1 MELPPEEPVVA
12 NIKVDTTPI
21 IEYDFRYGPR
31 LMSSTKISVNGGDP
45 VSPVEHF
52 DATSQR
58 SINKTR
64 RVYLHYTAWC
74 PYCKKMKPLWERVK
88 ETLGT
93 SGIEFYEVDEDV
105 AKTPGITG
113 YPTIQMLDE
122 NGNRRYYGGQI
133 DYKQLLDWVA
143 AAGGAY

>member
-1 MELPPEEPVVA
+1 
-12 NIKVDTTPI
+12 
-21 IEYDFRYGPR
+21 
-31 LMSSTKISVNGGDP
+31 
-45 VSPVEHF
+45 
-52 DATSQR
+52 
-58 SINKTR
+58 
-64 RVYLHYTAWC
+64 
-74 PYCKKMKPLWERVK
+74 MKPLWERVK

-113 YPTIQMLDE
+113 YPTIEMLDE

-143 AAGGAY
+143 AAGGSY